1 MRFILDPS
9 VCVCRWIIKKNVVVV
24 MYIGL
29 DSFLPRLGF
38 SILLADSSRNVLD
51 VVLPNEVLLF
61 VVVIVIVVHNL
72 LFRKVLLTIWNF
84 GPEPSWRQSGKIH
97 HPENK
102 MRCLLRR
109 RHIVGQTDFLIPALH
124 RSVSL

>member
-1 MRFILDPS
+1 M
-9 VCVCRWIIKKNVVVV
+9 V

-51 VVLPNEVLLF
+51 VILPNEVLLF

-72 LFRKVLLTIWNF
+72 LFRKVLLSF
-84 GPEPSWRQSGKIH
+84 GHG
-97 HPENK
+97 
-102 MRCLLRR
+102 
-109 RHIVGQTDFLIPALH
+109 V
-124 RSVSL
+124 